1 MTSAVLG
8 LLTDLF
14 FSARIR
20 ETARQLGLPCE
31 ILSDPAAF
39 LARAREAA
47 PRVAIV
53 DMNLKSGDA
62 AGAVRALRG
71 DPATRGIPIVG
82 YLFDAQEE
90 LMAAAEGAGCDRVL
104 SRGQLTRM
112 LPDLLSGK
120 LPIAERCH

>member
-1 MTSAVLG
+1 MVLG

-31 ILSDPAAF
+31 ILRDPAAF
-39 LARAREAA
+39 LARAREAPPA
-47 PRVAIV
+47 VAIL

-62 AGAVRALRG
+62 AAVVRALRA
-71 DPATRGIPIVG
+71 DPATQAVPIVG
-82 YLFDAQEE
+82 YLFDRQEE
-90 LMAAAEGAGCDRVL
+90 LMLAAEEAGCDRVL

-112 LPDLLSGK
+112 LPDLLSGRV
-120 LPIAERCH
+120 PVAERCH